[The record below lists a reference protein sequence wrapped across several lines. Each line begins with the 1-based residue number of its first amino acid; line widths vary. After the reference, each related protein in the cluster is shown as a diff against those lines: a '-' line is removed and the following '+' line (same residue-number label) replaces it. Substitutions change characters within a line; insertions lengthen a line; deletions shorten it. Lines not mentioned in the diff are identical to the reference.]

1 MVTVLLS
8 CAFCVFCSVA
18 KMFDL
23 SGMFYI
29 KTIKFI
35 DTISAVGLLSTKQT
49 FLNKTKLLYSTF
61 VSVLATMAA
70 VFFFNPF
77 ITRPSNKLLN
87 TYLTLSGFSGLL
99 CSAVL
104 IIRLSFRSVNK
115 KIALLEANLIR
126 LRIKKHCISE
136 SKSAALDFCKEF
148 LFVVQYLH
156 AAFYCVLHGT
166 SLYYI
171 ITASKVHKAQL
182 LYRLASVFLSLF
194 HISMHYSFTMLNLLS
209 LESFFKIKEEVLA
222 TAHPKNL
229 TLSSNKMLP
238 TVDRIG
244 SSVFTIRSQSC
255 VWFKDIRSKQ
265 LRTMTRDYC
274 ILEDISIFTQY
285 WHSAPL
291 TCLLTAEAMYIP
303 TIPMNRKPYEHV
315 WFVQPG
321 SPNQFILIVMLFM
334 TVVSMI
340 ASNVYYRYTKHKLR
354 NSLGKYIYRSSEVQV
369 QRQLMNFKLFLSY
382 DLGADHWKWLAID
395 CSLLSAIFD
404 TSVLIFTTFLAE
416 MVY

>member
-8 CAFCVFCSVA
+8 CAFCVFCSVG

-29 KTIKFI
+29 KTIKFM
-35 DTISAVGLLSTKQT
+35 DTISALGLLSTKQT
-49 FLNKTKLLYSTF
+49 FLNKTKLLYSTL
-61 VSVLATMAA
+61 VSVLATIAA
-70 VFFFNPF
+70 VLFFNPF

-126 LRIKKHCISE
+126 LRIKKHSISE

-148 LFVVQYLH
+148 LVIMQYSH
-156 AAFYCVLHGT
+156 AAFYLVLHGT

-171 ITASKVHKAQL
+171 LTASQVHKSQL
-182 LYRLASVFLSLF
+182 LFRLASAFLSLF
-194 HISMHYSFTMLNLLS
+194 HISMHYSFTMLNLFS

-238 TVDRIG
+238 TVDR
-244 SSVFTIRSQSC
+244 SVFTIRSQSC

-265 LRTMTRDYC
+265 LRTTTRDYC

-321 SPNQFILIVMLFM
+321 LPNQFILIVMLFT

-354 NSLGKYIYRSSEVQV
+354 NALGKYIYRSSEVQV

-395 CSLLSAIFD
+395 CSLLSTIFD